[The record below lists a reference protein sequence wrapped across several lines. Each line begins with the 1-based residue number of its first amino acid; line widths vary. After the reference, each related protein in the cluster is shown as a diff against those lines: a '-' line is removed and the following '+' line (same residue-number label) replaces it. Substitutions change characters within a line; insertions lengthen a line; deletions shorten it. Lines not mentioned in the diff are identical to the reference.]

1 MEIFLQQQSRM
12 STTHHLN
19 ITGKIKYRNLFLHVY
34 AFWQHKSTKSGN
46 SVLINKIMLR
56 GTSLSWSE
64 YFESQLQLRLG
75 AVGGDGGILR
85 RNPDSK
91 LTCEAGHVWQTL

>member
-64 YFESQLQLRLG
+64 AQAG
-75 AVGGDGGILR
+75 GWAGGGDGGILR